1 MPMMGSGRRGMQP
14 DQIPPIFY
22 ILIFLPVLI
31 CALALLINFFHR
43 SKDQKDRGVVDAYE
57 KIVQSRV
64 KSRSRYVADYL
75 DKKNKEAEEK

>member
-1 MPMMGSGRRGMQP
+1 MPMMGSRRGMQP

-22 ILIFLPVLI
+22 ILMFLPVLI

-43 SKDQKDRGVVDAYE
+43 SQDQKDRGVVDAYE

-64 KSRSRYVADYL
+64 KGRTRYISDYL
-75 DKKNKEAEEK
+75 DKKNKEDEEK